1 MASPIK
7 MNAMNKKKPVK
18 KASPMAKKAMAKKA
32 MAQGDENQREA
43 FNAYR
48 GLGRTGGGA
57 TPKVSKAAAKSP
69 RQLPKSK
76 KDTSMTVP
84 KTMANIRRMQRS
96 GGKGK

>member
-1 MASPIK
+1 MIK

-18 KASPMAKKAMAKKA
+18 KASPASKKAMAKKA

-43 FNAYR
+43 FSAYR
-48 GLGRTGGGA
+48 GSGRTGGGA
-57 TPKVSKAAAKSP
+57 TPKVSAAKAKSP

-84 KTMANIRRMQRS
+84 KVMANVRRMQRA